1 MNRSLNNLSGTDDA
15 AFEFDEAVANRPH
28 LIDETVILRY
38 LLDDDP
44 QLSKTAREVI
54 GEGTSYTFPSMFA
67 RVAVIL
73 RDVYGVPRSQ
83 IAVALIA
90 LLDDIT
96 VRDEDIVRY
105 ACRLFGSSMFDFL
118 DCLIIGHNIL
128 RGEPV
133 ISFEKPL
140 MRRALSL

>member
-1 MNRSLNNLSGTDDA
+1 MKRSPNEAPQADDA
-15 AFEFDEAVANRPH
+15 GKAADAAPKARPY

-44 QLSKTAREVI
+44 QLSKTARTVI
-54 GEGTSYTFPSMFA
+54 GEGTAYTFPSMFA
-67 RVAVIL
+67 RVAVVL

-128 RGEPV
+128 REEPV
-133 ISFEKPL
+133 ISFEKPV